1 MDLGHLVA
9 ARTQFEALL
18 RQPSGDDERL
28 VQLRLL
34 SSVLAAQGDA
44 APALDMA
51 RRAAALVD
59 VEADPL
65 TAALVGQAQAVAQAL
80 SGDGA
85 SAREGM
91 QGAIDA
97 FARAGIAPDG
107 DLMLRARRVLGE
119 VLARSGDLTA
129 AQQELEATA
138 QALRQAIERKPGATF
153 LALELAHVLDL
164 LGCVLREAGDPA
176 RARALHEQ
184 AAPLL
189 ERHLPRDHPFAIRN
203 ALYQDVATWRLDAT
217 PASRERLVGTMSHYL
232 AAAPERS
239 VWRALLDSA
248 LAGTPCTGATR
259 SCVLI
264 L

>member
-1 MDLGHLVA
+1 
-9 ARTQFEALL
+9 
-18 RQPSGDDERL
+18 
-28 VQLRLL
+28 
-34 SSVLAAQGDA
+34 
-44 APALDMA
+44 
-51 RRAAALVD
+51 
-59 VEADPL
+59 
-65 TAALVGQAQAVAQAL
+65 
-80 SGDGA
+80 
-85 SAREGM
+85 M

-119 VLARSGDLTA
+119 VLARSGDLAA